1 MEIIELSNEEFSRF
15 AKNNP
20 LNNYMQSLNY
30 AKLEKELGYSYDFL
44 GLKDNN
50 RLLGASLILTKNTPS
65 FKYGYA
71 PKGFLINYYDE
82 TVLNTFK
89 EKIVEYYKKKDFVFI
104 KINPEIVV
112 AKIDNKTYELETN
125 PNQKLKDDLNE
136 AGYTKLKDNLYFESI
151 CPRFNAYIN
160 LKNTNINNYSKV
172 NRNKLRN
179 AQRKGLYLEKG
190 TFEELEE
197 FYKIIETD
205 KDIEYYKYLFDSF
218 ENNVDLLLV
227 KVDYDKY
234 IKNTQKRYDEEQNN
248 NNLYSEI
255 IHRSQ
260 NKADLNRKMESDAIL
275 CILKNELIVATRGL
289 KETNNTIVAGALT
302 IKHGNRVHIVESGF
316 NRKFKYNQNYFL
328 YDAIINY
335 YKDNYTFLDIGGI
348 SGDFNKDSTY
358 YGLTRF
364 KCGFNP
370 DIYEYIGEFDIIINE
385 KKYNR
390 LLKSGKLAQE
400 LNKRGTK
407 K

>member
-1 MEIIELSNEEFSRF
+1 MELVELTNEEFSSY
-15 AKNNP
+15 AKSNP

-30 AKLEKELGYSYDFL
+30 AKLEKERGYSYDFI
-44 GLKDNN
+44 GLKDNGK
-50 RLLGASLILTKNTPS
+50 LLGASLILTKSTPS

-82 TVLNTFK
+82 NIVKTFK
-89 EKIVEYYKKKDFVFI
+89 EKIIEFYKSKDFIFI

-112 AKIDNKTYELETN
+112 AKIDNKTYELDTN
-125 PNQKLKDDLNE
+125 PNIKLKEDLEE
-136 AGYTKLKDNLYFESI
+136 AGYKKLKDNLYFESI

-160 LKNTNINNYSKV
+160 LKNTNFANYSKV
-172 NRNKLRN
+172 NRNKLTN
-179 AQRKGLYLEKG
+179 SKRKGLYLEKG

-197 FYKIIETD
+197 FYNIIETD
-205 KDIEYYKYLFDSF
+205 KDIGYYKYLFDSF
-218 ENNVDLLLV
+218 EDNVDLLLV

-260 NKADLNRKMESDAIL
+260 NKADLNRKMESDAVL
-275 CILKNELIVATRGL
+275 CILKNELIVATKGL
-289 KETNNTIVAGALT
+289 KETNNTVVAGALT
-302 IKHGNRVHIVESGF
+302 IKHGNRVHIIESGF
-316 NRKFKYNQNYFL
+316 NRKYKYNQNYFL

-370 DIYEYIGEFDIIINE
+370 DIYEYIGEFDIVINE

-407 K
+407 